1 MTTEA
6 DDARAELAA
15 LQLRNEE
22 LAKAAGVE
30 NTLSTKYEIYL
41 YEDDFEPPTTGTYY
55 LITKSGVYLHRETK
69 AGTALVKVNGIPW
82 LKEPTIE
89 FSLKLPKIPASIIGQ
104 AITFFRKVFKEHRSE
119 SYVTLFYS
127 EKLNQYQL
135 WCPKQTVTY
144 ASVNYDRNDQ
154 PSFKNRQ
161 DEDWQMCGTIHSH
174 CDFSAYH
181 SGTDIGDED
190 TFDGIHITLGHV
202 NRAQF
207 SMEVSISF
215 NGNRE
220 KLEPENCCS
229 GIIRVSNKDVVSNKI
244 MTFGDSSY
252 FDLELTEQE
261 AQQLVADT
269 ELIHTEWME
278 KVSHGFQ
285 GKGYPGFGGGFVGGS
300 FYGRS
305 WTDDDEYIGG
315 SKKNEKGGNRKNA
328 NDAFNQPEFGSAE
341 WWNQGGSY

>member
-1 MTTEA
+1 MTEA
-6 DDARAELAA
+6 DEARAELAA
-15 LQLRNEE
+15 LQARNEE

-41 YEDDFEPPTTGTYY
+41 YEDGFEPPETGTYY
-55 LITKSGVYLHRETK
+55 LITRSGVYLHRETK
-69 AGTALVKVNGIPW
+69 AGNAMVKVNGIPW

-104 AITFFRKVFKEHRSE
+104 ALTFFRKVFKDHHSE

-127 EKLNQYQL
+127 EQLKQYQL

-154 PSFKNRQ
+154 PPFKDRS
-161 DEDWQMCGTIHSH
+161 DEGWQMCGTIHSH

-202 NRAQF
+202 NKAQF

-215 NGNRE
+215 NGIRE

-229 GIIRVSNKDVVSNKI
+229 GVLRVSNKDIVNRQF
-244 MTFGDSSY
+244 MTLGESSY
-252 FDLELTEQE
+252 FDLELTEAD

-269 ELIHTEWME
+269 TIIHTEWME
-278 KVSHGFQ
+278 KVEHGFKSNFYQ
-285 GKGYPGFGGGFVGGS
+285 GGGTIGFNRGGGHWS
-300 FYGRS
+300 G
-305 WTDDDEYIGG
+305 DEYHGGG
-315 SKKNEKGGNRKNA
+315 SKKNDGNNGSNLKNG
-328 NDAFNQPEFGSAE
+328 DVFEFGTAE
-341 WWNQGGSY
+341 WWNQGGNGVGY